1 MVRTPF
7 YPQSYGKWIM
17 ISNLTISYTDDNLSV
32 VLSTD
37 VSSGSNLP
45 YNLAS
50 LFARVIEDSTANPEK
65 VVEQLKEELEYD

>member
-1 MVRTPF
+1 
-7 YPQSYGKWIM
+7 M

-37 VSSGSNLP
+37 VSSGANLP

>member
-1 MVRTPF
+1 
-7 YPQSYGKWIM
+7 M

-37 VSSGSNLP
+37 VSSGANLS

-65 VVEQLKEELEYD
+65 VVEQLKEELEYVDD